1 MKSPFWLACL
11 ILLMACLVS
20 CTQPPPI
27 IERIQG
33 STMGTRYSILWP
45 AESSIEPAVIQQK
58 VAELL
63 VEINHQMSTYD
74 EASELSRFNQAQA
87 PHSQTISDSLV
98 EVVALSIELNKQS
111 EGYFDISVGPIVNL
125 WGFGPNK
132 ASKHVPTQGEIN
144 RARQRTGLA
153 AIELSGNVLSKALPR
168 YLDLSAV
175 AKGFAVDQVA
185 VLLDQL
191 HFDSYLVEIGGEM
204 SVKGM
209 KASDSPWRVAVEAPD
224 FTARRV
230 QKIIP
235 LKDVAMAT
243 SGDYRNYIEVD
254 GQRYSHTI
262 DPFTAQPV
270 QHKLAS
276 VTIIDENCARADALA
291 TAMLVMGEEKA
302 KAFAMKHQIR
312 AYLIVRAQQDFT
324 EYLSPA
330 FERWL
335 TP

>member
-1 MKSPFWLACL
+1 MTYRFRLAYL
-11 ILLMACLVS
+11 IPLMACLIS
-20 CTQPPPI
+20 CTQAPPV
-27 IERIQG
+27 IERIKG
-33 STMGTRYSILWP
+33 ATMGTAYSILWP
-45 AESSIEPAVIQQK
+45 AQASISPAFIQQE
-58 VAELL
+58 VDQLL
-63 VEINHQMSTYD
+63 VEINAQMSTYD
-74 EASELSRFNQAQA
+74 PTSELSRFNQAQ
-87 PHSQTISDSLV
+87 PPYSQIISDPLA
-98 EVVALSIELNKQS
+98 EVVALSLKLNKQS

-132 ASKHVPTQGEIN
+132 VLNHVPTPAEIKA
-144 RARQRTGLA
+144 ARQRTGLGA
-153 AIELSGNVLSKALPR
+153 VALSGNELNKSSDR

-185 VLLDQL
+185 TLLDALQL
-191 HFDSYLVEIGGEM
+191 DSYLVEIGGEM

-209 KASDSPWRVAVEAPD
+209 KSAASPWRVAVEAPD
-224 FTARRV
+224 FNARRV

-235 LKDVAMAT
+235 LKNVAMAT

-254 GQRYSHTI
+254 GQRYSHSI
-262 DPFTAQPV
+262 DPFTALPV
-270 QHKLAS
+270 QHRLAS
-276 VTIIDENCARADALA
+276 VTIIDDNCARADALA

-302 KAFAMKHQIR
+302 RAFAVKHKIR